1 MSFIND
7 AKPQFEKA
15 LDHLVHDIGSLRTG
29 RANPSLVEDVS
40 VEAYGTFQAL
50 KTLAAISTP
59 DSRTIAIDPWD
70 GSVTKNI
77 ESALQKSDIGIMP
90 AVDGKTIRLSMPMM
104 TDENRQRMVKIL
116 KEKLEEARVAVR
128 RVREDAKKKIEKE
141 DGVSKDDIRADVADL
156 EVVVKEYMAK
166 IDLIGD
172 KKEKEV
178 TTI

>member
-1 MSFIND
+1 MSFITD

-15 LDHLVHDIGSLRTG
+15 LDHLVHDIGVLRTG
-29 RANPSLVEDVS
+29 RANPSLVEDVQ
-40 VEAYGTFQAL
+40 VEAYGTMQAL

-77 ESALQKSDIGIMP
+77 ESAIQKSDIGIMP
-90 AVDGKTIRLSMPMM
+90 VVDGKTIRVTMPMM
-104 TDENRQRMVKIL
+104 TDENRQRMVKVL
-116 KEKLEEARVAVR
+116 KEKLEDARVAVR
-128 RVREDAKKKIEKE
+128 RVREEVKKKIEKE
-141 DGVSKDDIRADVADL
+141 EGVSKDDIRADVAEL
-156 EVVVKEYMAK
+156 ELVVKDYMAK
-166 IDLIGD
+166 VDVIGD

>member
-1 MSFIND
+1 MSFISD

-15 LDHLVHDIGSLRTG
+15 LDHLVHDIGVLRTG
-29 RANPSLVEDVS
+29 RANPSLVEDVQ
-40 VEAYGTFQAL
+40 VEAYGTMQAL

-77 ESALQKSDIGIMP
+77 ESAIQKSDIGIMP
-90 AVDGKTIRLSMPMM
+90 IVDGKTIRVTMPMM
-104 TDENRQRMVKIL
+104 TDENRQRMVKVL
-116 KEKLEEARVAVR
+116 KEKLEDARVAVR
-128 RVREDAKKKIEKE
+128 RVREEVKKKIEKE
-141 DGVSKDDIRADVADL
+141 EGVSKDDIRADVAEL
-156 EVVVKEYMAK
+156 ELVVKDYMAK
-166 IDLIGD
+166 VEVIGD

>member
-15 LDHLVHDIGSLRTG
+15 LDHLVHDIGVLRTG
-29 RANPSLVEDVS
+29 RANPSLVEDVQ
-40 VEAYGTFQAL
+40 VEAYGTMQAL

-77 ESALQKSDIGIMP
+77 ESAIQKSDIGIMP
-90 AVDGKTIRLSMPMM
+90 ILDGKTIRVTMPMM
-104 TDENRQRMVKIL
+104 TDENRQRMVKVL
-116 KEKLEEARVAVR
+116 KEKLEDARVAVR
-128 RVREDAKKKIEKE
+128 RVREEVKKKIEKE
-141 DGVSKDDIRADVADL
+141 EGVSKDDVRADVAEL
-156 EVVVKEYMAK
+156 ELVVKDYMAK
-166 IDLIGD
+166 VEVIGD

>member
-1 MSFIND
+1 MSFISD

-15 LDHLVHDIGSLRTG
+15 LDHLVHDIGVLRTG
-29 RANPSLVEDVS
+29 RANPSLVEDVQ
-40 VEAYGTFQAL
+40 VEAYGTVQAL

-77 ESALQKSDIGIMP
+77 ESAIQKSDIGIMP
-90 AVDGKTIRLSMPMM
+90 VVDGKTIRVTMPMM
-104 TDENRQRMVKIL
+104 TDENRQRMVKVL
-116 KEKLEEARVAVR
+116 KEKLEDARVAVR
-128 RVREDAKKKIEKE
+128 RVREEVKKKIEKE
-141 DGVSKDDIRADVADL
+141 EGVSKDDVRADVAEL
-156 EVVVKEYMAK
+156 ETVVKDYMAK
-166 IDLIGD
+166 VEVIGD

>member
-1 MSFIND
+1 MSYIDD

-15 LDHLVHDIGSLRTG
+15 LDHLAHDIGSIRTG

-40 VEAYGTFQAL
+40 VEAYGTMQAL

-59 DSRTIAIDPWD
+59 DSRSIAIDPWD

-90 AVDGKTIRLSMPMM
+90 SVDGKTIRLTMPMM
-104 TDENRQRMVKIL
+104 TDETRQKMVKLL

-128 RVREDAKKKIEKE
+128 RVREEAKKKIEKE
-141 DGVSKDDIRADVADL
+141 EGVSKDDIRSDVEAL
-156 EVVVKEYMAK
+156 EKVVKEYMVK
-166 IDLIGD
+166 VDMMGE

>member
-1 MSFIND
+1 MSFISD

-70 GSVTKNI
+70 GSITKNI

-128 RVREDAKKKIEKE
+128 RVREEAKKKIEKE
-141 DGVSKDDIRADVADL
+141 EGVSRDDIRSDITEL
-156 EVVVKEYMAK
+156 EIVVKEYMTK
-166 IDLIGD
+166 VDMIGE

>member
-1 MSFIND
+1 MSYIDD

-15 LDHLVHDIGSLRTG
+15 LDHLAHDIGSIRTG

-40 VEAYGTFQAL
+40 VEAYGTMQAL

-59 DSRTIAIDPWD
+59 DSRSIAIDPWD

-90 AVDGKTIRLSMPMM
+90 SVDGKTIRLTMPMM
-104 TDENRQRMVKIL
+104 TDETRQKMVKLL

-128 RVREDAKKKIEKE
+128 RVREEAKKKIEKE
-141 DGVSKDDIRADVADL
+141 ERVSKDDIRSDVEAL
-156 EVVVKEYMAK
+156 EKVVKEYMVK
-166 IDLIGD
+166 VDMMGE

>member
-1 MSFIND
+1 MSFISD

-15 LDHLVHDIGSLRTG
+15 LDHLVHDIGVLRTG
-29 RANPSLVEDVS
+29 RANPSLVEDVQ
-40 VEAYGTFQAL
+40 VEAYGTVQAL

-77 ESALQKSDIGIMP
+77 ESAIQKSDIGIMP
-90 AVDGKTIRLSMPMM
+90 VVDGKTIRVTMPMM
-104 TDENRQRMVKIL
+104 TDENRQRMVKVL
-116 KEKLEEARVAVR
+116 KEKLEDARVAVR
-128 RVREDAKKKIEKE
+128 RVREEVKKKIEKE
-141 DGVSKDDIRADVADL
+141 EGVSKDDVRADVAEL
-156 EVVVKEYMAK
+156 ELVVKDYMAK
-166 IDLIGD
+166 VEMIGD